1 MDVSF
6 CGMSPGRKL
15 FQTSQEC
22 METVSAYHFPVLDD
36 QERNFARRLY
46 PVAGVRGPDRRCD
59 VVVPAGESRCAGW
72 ENPEGIAV
80 IIPHARILLV
90 RANHGT
96 IGE

>member
-1 MDVSF
+1 
-6 CGMSPGRKL
+6 
-15 FQTSQEC
+15 
-22 METVSAYHFPVLDD
+22 MESVSADHFPVLDD

-59 VVVPAGESRCAGW
+59 VVVPAAESRCAGW

>member
-1 MDVSF
+1 
-6 CGMSPGRKL
+6 MSPGRKL
-15 FQTSQEC
+15 LQSRTEC

-36 QERNFARRLY
+36 QEWNSSGRMY
-46 PVAGVRGPDRRCD
+46 PVAGIRGPDRRCD
-59 VVVPAGESRCAGW
+59 VVVTAAESRCAGW